1 MKYVRNSLAALLAA
15 AAGMVFMPAAAY
27 GASEGREAAEAIG
40 QESAVPVPGYALK
53 DGTYPIEAESSSS
66 MFRIVRAELTVK
78 DGSMKAAVTLGGKGY
93 LKLFMGTGEEALDAD
108 PSQYIGFSEDA
119 DGAYT
124 YELPVEALDQGLE
137 CAAFSKRKQ
146 KWYDRQIV
154 FKGDTLPKE
163 AWVLPAEAGL
173 EDGRYWIDAA
183 LSGGSGRASVESPAE
198 LTVKDGQASVRIT
211 WSSSAYDYMA
221 VYGKKYLPVSEE
233 GNSAFQIPV
242 YVFDVPMHV
251 AADTTAMGDPHEIQ
265 YTLTFDR
272 STVRAMKKTA
282 GTGFWMAAGALLTG
296 CKAAG
301 GSGAGNRLRPLELS
315 SLEYTGRLEL
325 EYAEQ
330 FAVDLYQD
338 GFQVLTVA
346 DGSRML
352 LVPEGKEAP
361 EDVPEETA
369 VVYQPV
375 KNIYLAASAAM
386 DMFRAL
392 DALDTIRLSGTDA
405 DGWYIKEAREAMKSG
420 KILYA
425 GKYSAPDYERILAE
439 GCGLAVENTMISHA
453 PEVREK
459 LESFGIPV
467 AVDYSSYETEPL
479 GRMEWIKFYGAL
491 TGKEEQ
497 ASAAFDEQKAA
508 MEAAAGGSEE
518 AASGDGADVDPARR
532 AEGGRVPEEGRKKT
546 VAYFYITAAG
556 MVNVRKSSDYVPKL
570 IEQAGGE
577 YIFKDLGTGE
587 SRSSSVNM
595 QLEEFYS
602 SVKDADF
609 LIYNSAV
616 DGGLETVEELLG
628 KSGLLADFKAVK
640 EGNVWCTARDLYQSS
655 MALGTFAE
663 DIRAM
668 LTGRGETVYLYRLPA
683 GREEEQ

>member
-1 MKYVRNSLAALLAA
+1 MKRSWK
-15 AAGMVFMPAAAY
+15 AG
-27 GASEGREAAEAIG
+27 IKK
-40 QESAVPVPGYALK
+40 QAV
-53 DGTYPIEAESSSS
+53 I
-66 MFRIVRAELTVK
+66 
-78 DGSMKAAVTLGGKGY
+78 LGIW
-93 LKLFMGTGEEALDAD
+93 A
-108 PSQYIGFSEDA
+108 
-119 DGAYT
+119 
-124 YELPVEALDQGLE
+124 
-137 CAAFSKRKQ
+137 
-146 KWYDRQIV
+146 
-154 FKGDTLPKE
+154 
-163 AWVLPAEAGL
+163 
-173 EDGRYWIDAA
+173 
-183 LSGGSGRASVESPAE
+183 
-198 LTVKDGQASVRIT
+198 
-211 WSSSAYDYMA
+211 
-221 VYGKKYLPVSEE
+221 
-233 GNSAFQIPV
+233 
-242 YVFDVPMHV
+242 
-251 AADTTAMGDPHEIQ
+251 
-265 YTLTFDR
+265 
-272 STVRAMKKTA
+272 
-282 GTGFWMAAGALLTG
+282 AAGALLTG

-439 GCGLAVENTMISHA
+439 GCSLAVENTMISHA

-497 ASAAFDEQKAA
+497 AFAAFDEQKAA

-668 LTGRGETVYLYRLPA
+668 LTGQGETVYLYRLPA

>member
-1 MKYVRNSLAALLAA
+1 MKRSWK
-15 AAGMVFMPAAAY
+15 AG
-27 GASEGREAAEAIG
+27 IKK
-40 QESAVPVPGYALK
+40 QAV
-53 DGTYPIEAESSSS
+53 I
-66 MFRIVRAELTVK
+66 
-78 DGSMKAAVTLGGKGY
+78 LG
-93 LKLFMGTGEEALDAD
+93 
-108 PSQYIGFSEDA
+108 I
-119 DGAYT
+119 
-124 YELPVEALDQGLE
+124 
-137 CAAFSKRKQ
+137 
-146 KWYDRQIV
+146 W
-154 FKGDTLPKE
+154 
-163 AWVLPAEAGL
+163 
-173 EDGRYWIDAA
+173 
-183 LSGGSGRASVESPAE
+183 
-198 LTVKDGQASVRIT
+198 
-211 WSSSAYDYMA
+211 
-221 VYGKKYLPVSEE
+221 
-233 GNSAFQIPV
+233 
-242 YVFDVPMHV
+242 
-251 AADTTAMGDPHEIQ
+251 
-265 YTLTFDR
+265 
-272 STVRAMKKTA
+272 
-282 GTGFWMAAGALLTG
+282 AAGALLTG

-479 GRMEWIKFYGAL
+479 GSMEWIKFYGAL

-508 MEAAAGGSEE
+508 MEAAGGIDE
-518 AASGDGADVDPARR
+518 AASGDGADADPDAARR
-532 AEGGRVPEEGRKKT
+532 AERKPVPEEGRKET

-616 DGGLETVEELLG
+616 DGGLETVEE
-628 KSGLLADFKAVK
+628 
-640 EGNVWCTARDLYQSS
+640 GNVWCTARDLYQSS

-668 LTGRGETVYLYRLPA
+668 LTGQGETVYLYRLPA